1 MICKHLTD
9 CLPLI
14 NTAHTVGYE
23 ISAHEPKQKEIRN
36 RSRRTKETNKS
47 LRVDPNTNDL
57 LLFWISIFFQVEECE
72 NF

>member
-1 MICKHLTD
+1 MGC
-9 CLPLI
+9 
-14 NTAHTVGYE
+14 E

-47 LRVDPNTNDL
+47 LRVDPNTNDF
-57 LLFWISIFFQVEECE
+57 LLFWISILFQVEECE